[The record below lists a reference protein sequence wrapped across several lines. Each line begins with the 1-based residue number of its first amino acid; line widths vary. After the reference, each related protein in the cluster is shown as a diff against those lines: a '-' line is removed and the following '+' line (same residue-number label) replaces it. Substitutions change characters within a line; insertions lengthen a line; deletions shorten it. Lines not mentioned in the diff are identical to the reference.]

1 MATCIRCGRKGLFFK
16 VDANGRC
23 ESCASAYKQERSS
36 KPKSEP
42 IVHKPKSPLASVFD
56 LKRPG
61 QTLRYKYTD
70 VKVHCPVIY
79 PAPILRIGQICGM
92 IRSESD
98 KDLISIV
105 FMPENDPDGDFILLG
120 FLPEGKLAG
129 MAADWFDREWTAW
142 AQVVEVTSDDIY
154 LDVAFWIPDGER

>member
-92 IRSESD
+92 IRDGVLNAGIPPELGSD
-98 KDLISIV
+98 GFSTPAAL
-105 FMPENDPDGDFILLG
+105 LLG
-120 FLPEGKLAG
+120 LFGIDALPVP
-129 MAADWFDREWTAW
+129 DRSCPGVPRE
-142 AQVVEVTSDDIY
+142 
-154 LDVAFWIPDGER
+154 

>member
-1 MATCIRCGRKGLFFK
+1 MAKCIRCGRKGLFFK
-16 VDANGRC
+16 VDSSGRC
-23 ESCASAYKQERSS
+23 NTCALAYERERSQ
-36 KPKSEP
+36 KKSEP
-42 IVHKPKSPLASVFD
+42 VVCKTKRPSSSVFD
-56 LKRPG
+56 LNRPG
-61 QTLRYKYTD
+61 ETLRYKYTD

-79 PAPILRIGQICGM
+79 PSSILRIGQICGM

-98 KDLISIV
+98 KDLISVV
-105 FMPENDPDGDFILLG
+105 FLQNDDHNSDFLLIG
-120 FLPEGKLAG
+120 FLPDGKLAG